1 MGVGENIIS
10 ATWQAIL
17 DSIEYGLNRQ

>member
-1 MGVGENIIS
+1 VGENIIS

-17 DSIEYGLNRQ
+17 DSIEYGLNRL